1 MSTFSKTLSY
11 TTDSS
16 FLRRVKIGDEL
27 AWKDFYKKYSGMIRN
42 IGKKRNLNADDCD
55 DLMIEV
61 MTIFW
66 KKMDH
71 FVYDPQRGRFR
82 SYLSKIAEFC
92 AMRRFAD
99 KCRNVEMVPE
109 NIEYPPDID
118 ATFLEEW
125 QNFLLQR
132 ALDDLKNMVETV
144 TFQVFYM
151 SYFQNRPVDE
161 ICEITRKTANNVYGI
176 RFRCLKKLRDLINGY
191 RQLGEAE
198 LLRHWHKNMEEN

>member
-1 MSTFSKTLSY
+1 
-11 TTDSS
+11 
-16 FLRRVKIGDEL
+16 
-27 AWKDFYKKYSGMIRN
+27 MIRN